1 MSAEIPIDEVTPI
14 FAMYSK
20 WHLCGRRSVD
30 MERFTAE
37 GGRSSGLLEMR
48 SDAAEEESYT
58 TRTCSVLKSCRTCNR
73 DAEHVT
79 RQHTSAYVSMRHHS
93 IQRARA
99 PS

>member
-1 MSAEIPIDEVTPI
+1 MSAEIPIEEVTPI

-48 SDAAEEESYT
+48 SDGAEEES
-58 TRTCSVLKSCRTCNR
+58 
-73 DAEHVT
+73 
-79 RQHTSAYVSMRHHS
+79 
-93 IQRARA
+93 
-99 PS
+99 